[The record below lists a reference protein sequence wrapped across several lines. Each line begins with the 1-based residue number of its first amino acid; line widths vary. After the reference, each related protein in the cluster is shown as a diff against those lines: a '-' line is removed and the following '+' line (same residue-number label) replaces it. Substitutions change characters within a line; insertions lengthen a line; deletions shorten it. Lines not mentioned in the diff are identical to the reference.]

1 MIIELTLLIISVVL
15 IILAVTGYDKYIAL
29 KVRAKILKEFSRS
42 INYSEGVSGIGGNL
56 PSIIKKVKVDRIG
69 SYLIITLVIR
79 QEEFS
84 DEKIDISEPLV
95 LTPMLMDNEE
105 ATTS

>member
-1 MIIELTLLIISVVL
+1 MIIELTLLIISIVL
-15 IILAVTGYDKYIAL
+15 IVLAVTGYDKYIAL
-29 KVRAKILKEFSRS
+29 KVRAKILKEFSRG
-42 INYSEGVSGIGGNL
+42 INYSEGVSGMRGNL

-79 QEEFS
+79 QEESS

-95 LTPMLMDNEE
+95 LTPILMDNEE
-105 ATTS
+105 VATS